1 MELLKEK
8 STQEIACKL
17 YELAMDMDYMDYED
31 EKEKIIAKIEEAIYN
46 IKTIAKNEYNK
57 DYWRILYNI
66 LERI

>member
-1 MELLKEK
+1 MELLDEK
-8 STQEIACKL
+8 DTKEIACKL
-17 YELAMDMDYMDYED
+17 YELAIDMDYMDYED

-46 IKTIAKNEYNK
+46 IKTIAKNEHNK